1 MLERIAHTIY
11 CWFMALGFFCVGI
24 VLFVLEV
31 TVGPTRAARVA
42 RWFYRGVGIQVDD
55 DG

>member
-1 MLERIAHTIY
+1 MLERIAHTAY
-11 CWFMALGFFCVGI
+11 CWFMALGFLCVGI

-31 TVGPTRAARVA
+31 TVGPARAARAA
-42 RWFYRGVGIQVDD
+42 RWFYQGVGIKLDD